1 MAKKEKKAV
10 DAVENT
16 LDAEHAETRVYEL
29 GFHLDPEL
37 TETDAKKAY
46 QAIRE
51 VAESKGSIVA
61 EGAPQKIQ
69 LAYTVSRTEQSVRQD
84 FNSSF
89 FSWFA
94 YEVDGAGHDAV
105 VAAAKAEN
113 RIFRFIDLRTTKE
126 AAKHA
131 AEMHEIMLKAAND
144 KREQV
149 EEEVS
154 DVELDA
160 VLKEVA

>member
-10 DAVENT
+10 EAVEEM
-16 LDAEHAETRVYEL
+16 LDTDHTERRVYEL
-29 GFHLDPEL
+29 GFHIDPEV
-37 TETDAKKAY
+37 TEADAKKIAG
-46 QAIRE
+46 ALRE
-51 VAESKGSIVA
+51 LAESKGAVVA

-69 LAYTVSRTEQSVRQD
+69 LAYTVSRTEQSVRHD
-84 FNSSF
+84 FDASF
-89 FSWFA
+89 FAWIA
-94 YEVDGAGHDAV
+94 YEADGVGHEALVEAV
-105 VAAAKAEN
+105 KAEA

-126 AAKHA
+126 AAMHA
-131 AEMHEIMLKAAND
+131 AEMHEIMLKAANE

-160 VLKEVA
+160 ALKEVA

>member
-10 DAVENT
+10 EATEET
-16 LDAEHAETRVYEL
+16 LDTEHAEQRVYEL
-29 GFHLDPEL
+29 GFHIDPEL
-37 TETDAKKAY
+37 SDSDAKKMY
-46 QAIRE
+46 QTIRDI
-51 VAESKGSIVA
+51 AGSKGSIVA

-84 FNSSF
+84 FDASF
-89 FSWFA
+89 FCWFA

-105 VAAAKAEN
+105 ITAVKAEN

-126 AAKHA
+126 AAEHS
-131 AEMHEIMLKAAND
+131 AEMHEIMLKTAQE
-144 KREQV
+144 KREHV

-154 DVELDA
+154 EVELDA
-160 VLKEVA
+160 ALKEVA

>member
-10 DAVENT
+10 EATEET
-16 LDAEHAETRVYEL
+16 LDTEHAETRVYEL

-37 TETDAKKAY
+37 SDSDAKKMY
-46 QAIRE
+46 QTLRDL
-51 VAESKGSIVA
+51 AESKGAIIA
-61 EGAPQKIQ
+61 EGLPQKIQ

-105 VAAAKAEN
+105 VQAAKAEN

-126 AAKHA
+126 QAQHS

-154 DVELDA
+154 DTELDA